1 MAFFVYIIA
10 ATLYNR
16 FFLGL
21 RGLDQFPSVP
31 CLQCNYL
38 ANCFSWVHDKI
49 TGRGDGF
56 VGGPRLSGWGNRAR
70 DGFQRL
76 PEEERMMGAEGRFSL
91 DDEED
96 EEDARPGHNGY
107 ANGNGNGV
115 HLQNEWATT
124 AFTREHDG
132 IGSDGVI
139 RL

>member
-1 MAFFVYIIA
+1 MAFFVYAVA

-21 RGLDQFPSVP
+21 RGLDQLPSIP
-31 CLQCNYL
+31 CLRCNWL
-38 ANCFSWVHDKI
+38 TDCFAWVHDKL
-49 TGRGDGF
+49 TGRGDGI

-70 DGFQRL
+70 DGFRRL
-76 PEEERMMGAEGRFSL
+76 PEEEGMMGAEGRFSL
-91 DDEED
+91 ED
-96 EEDARPGHNGY
+96 EEEEEDSGHGHNGY
-107 ANGNGNGV
+107 ANGNGV

>member
-1 MAFFVYIIA
+1 
-10 ATLYNR
+10 
-16 FFLGL
+16 
-21 RGLDQFPSVP
+21 
-31 CLQCNYL
+31 
-38 ANCFSWVHDKI
+38 
-49 TGRGDGF
+49 
-56 VGGPRLSGWGNRAR
+56 
-70 DGFQRL
+70 
-76 PEEERMMGAEGRFSL
+76 MGAEGRFSL

-96 EEDARPGHNGY
+96 EEDARPGQNGY

>member
-1 MAFFVYIIA
+1 MIA

-21 RGLDQFPSVP
+21 RGLDQLPSIP
-31 CLQCNYL
+31 CLRCNWL
-38 ANCFSWVHDKI
+38 TNCFSWVHDKI

-56 VGGPRLSGWGNRAR
+56 VSGPRLSGWGNRAR
-70 DGFQRL
+70 DGFRRV
-76 PEEERMMGAEGRFSL
+76 PEEEGMMTADGRFSL
-91 DDEED
+91 DDEEE
-96 EEDARPGHNGY
+96 EEDARHGHNGY
-107 ANGNGNGV
+107 ANGNGV
-115 HLQNEWATT
+115 HLQDEWAT